1 MEGSFTAA
9 ATNGGAATV
18 IAIAEDFVWT
28 GFPESLA
35 EMPNEKVPLTVGVPE
50 MTPLVVASEIPL
62 GSAPEVI
69 FQV

>member
-1 MEGSFTAA
+1 M
-9 ATNGGAATV
+9 